1 LAALRV
7 KRFVVT
13 AKPKGYTAKKFS
25 NSIFKM
31 SQEDSFDPNVDAE
44 EVVELDEEQELELSV
59 AVEFVLASLKGMRA
73 SEMMKIVKAV
83 TAQLDR
89 KIKSEEKH
97 SEKLSQKAAKG
108 NPRKGFRPPQL
119 RKNVA
124 WVEFVLKD
132 ALKNGWPS
140 FTVPDGDD
148 EIQMPKSVFHNG
160 AHIYEN
166 SITEDTPD
174 GRQIIRKQAMSLS
187 KMYKTTGHDLV
198 ATFEAEYEQLPVPEE
213 EKKSSEPEE
222 PKPKRVMSLAEKE
235 AERAR
240 LKAEKEKKVKAEK
253 AAAKAEKDRI
263 KAEQKAQQDA
273 IKAKAKAAA
282 AAAKAVVSVP
292 KKAVKKST
300 APVKADGVSI
310 QLSSSSSSSSS
321 TPLPTLAVMPKLTL
335 PKRAATPAATVVAE
349 WSCPNDDGA
358 YPWAFKG
365 RNYLRNYQ
373 NEVWLSDNGSLG
385 KWVGVYKTE
394 TKSIDTSVPEP
405 DFE

>member
-1 LAALRV
+1 
-7 KRFVVT
+7 
-13 AKPKGYTAKKFS
+13 
-25 NSIFKM
+25 M
-31 SQEDSFDPNVDAE
+31 SQEDFDPNADLE

-73 SEMMKIVKAV
+73 SEMMKIVRAV
-83 TAQLDR
+83 TAQLDK

-124 WVEFVLKD
+124 WVEFVLRD

-148 EIQMPKSVFHNG
+148 EIQMPKSVFHDG

-166 SITEDTPD
+166 SIAADTPD
-174 GRQIIRKQAMSLS
+174 GRQIIRKEAMSLS
-187 KMYKTTGHDLV
+187 KMYKTANHDLV
-198 ATFEAEYEQLPVPEE
+198 AAFELEYAQLPVPEE

-240 LKAEKEKKVKAEK
+240 VKAEKADKLKAEK
-253 AAAKAEKDRI
+253 AAAKAEKDRL
-263 KAEQKAQQDA
+263 KAEKKAQSDA

-282 AAAKAVVSVP
+282 DAAKAAVSIP

-321 TPLPTLAVMPKLTL
+321 STKSVTPLPTVAAMPKLTL
-335 PKRAATPAATVVAE
+335 PKRAATPAAAVVVAE
-349 WSCPNDDGA
+349 WKCPNDGGV
-358 YPWAFKG
+358 YPWPFKG
-365 RNYLRNYQ
+365 RNYLRNYD
-373 NEVWLSDNGSLG
+373 NEVWLANGGSLG
-385 KWVGVYKTE
+385 KWVGVFKPE
-394 TKSIDTSVPEP
+394 TNSIDTSVPEP
-405 DFE
+405 EFDSDDDE